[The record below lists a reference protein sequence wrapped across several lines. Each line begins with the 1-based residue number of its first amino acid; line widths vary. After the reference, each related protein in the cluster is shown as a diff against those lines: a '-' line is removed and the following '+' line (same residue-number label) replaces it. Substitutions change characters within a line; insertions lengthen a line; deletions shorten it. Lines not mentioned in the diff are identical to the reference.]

1 MECRPGVSHQFCP
14 HKEWVL
20 YDGELKDIFQKYFW
34 SIFFSSYPFF
44 FLAFSPWFFTNLGRF
59 LWDIR
64 LEVKT
69 HEDGQKSI
77 FILFLLYL
85 KVRSES
91 QATFKS
97 LSSS

>member
-20 YDGELKDIFQKYFW
+20 YDGELKDIFQKNTLKNF
-34 SIFFSSYPFF
+34 IFVLSV